1 MVGSKQLGHSQD
13 MQCLCKAS
21 EVPVFSNLH
30 QVCVGAAQDSE
41 PKTTHSNDQV
51 IMEDQLCAVIII
63 FIVYLGVDRCGLSW
77 GSRRGLLE
85 IDQGWTDTASAG
97 DQEKV
102 Y

>member
-21 EVPVFSNLH
+21 EVPVFGNLH

-63 FIVYLGVDRCGLSW
+63 FIVY
-77 GSRRGLLE
+77 
-85 IDQGWTDTASAG
+85 
-97 DQEKV
+97 
-102 Y
+102 